1 MHSDIITWS
10 LEVHCGVGSRLV
22 IAVHRRQLWCMR
34 FYSIVHFILSRSSS
48 SPARRSSG
56 WRSNVLERVL
66 QLVVL
71 AHVVLSPPL
80 GCDVLHHH
88 LAHVSLHEPTDEPG
102 IPELGGDSQVFA
114 AAHERV
120 GLAALGRGRDAV
132 GIEVLLFA
140 TGEGD
145 EAAVNKSASSSTA
158 SIRRLSLPS
167 TTNKTIF
174 PCHQLA
180 RHNSLSSRCKTPAS
194 RPERLVQY
202 APVLDLGQVEDS
214 IGLDLDVVGV
224 QLGLEDGA
232 LLGGEGRAGE
242 AVVRSGPIDLSLVFV

>member
-1 MHSDIITWS
+1 
-10 LEVHCGVGSRLV
+10 
-22 IAVHRRQLWCMR
+22 MR
-34 FYSIVHFILSRSSS
+34 FYSIVHFILPCSSS
-48 SPARRSSG
+48 SSARRGSS
-56 WRSNVLERVL
+56 WRSNILERVL

-88 LAHVSLHEPTDEPG
+88 LAHMSLHESADEPG

-120 GLAALGRGRDAV
+120 GLAALGRGGDAV
-132 GIEVLLFA
+132 GVEVLLFA
-140 TGEGD
+140 AGEGD
-145 EAAVNKSASSSTA
+145 EAVESQLASGST
-158 SIRRLSLPS
+158 IDVHRVSLPS

-174 PCHQLA
+174 PRHQFA
-180 RHNSLSSRCKTPAS
+180 RHNRLSSRRKTPAS

-214 IGLDLDVVGV
+214 IGLDLNVVGV

-232 LLGGEGRAGE
+232 LLGGERRTGE
-242 AVVRSGPIDLSLVFV
+242 TVVRARPVDLSLVFVEGGRRVDEAVG